1 MGMRMKVNEFRRSSP
16 LVRSLRILSKQDR
29 AKILVVIVIQIMFG
43 LLDLVGVALFG
54 VLGALA
60 VTGVQSSTPGNRVN
74 SVLRILHLSEY
85 NFQQQAAIIAI
96 LATLVFILRTVFS
109 VVFLR
114 RTLFF
119 LSRRGSIISGN
130 LISKVLNL
138 PYLKL
143 TQTSTQET
151 LHAVTTGVGTV
162 TVGIIGTSVSLIS
175 DISLLLV
182 MGVGLLIVDP
192 IIALGTVILFATIG
206 LVLYKLMNSRAKA
219 LGMRDAKLT
228 IEANESIVEVLQ
240 TYRDSI
246 VRHRRGFY
254 ATKISDLRYQLAS
267 TQAEAAFL
275 PNISKYVFESSV
287 VLGAML
293 LSATQFLLQDSKHAV
308 ATLSVFLAAGTRIAP
323 AVLRVQQGLIVIRG
337 AIGNAS
343 PTLKLI
349 EELESQETVIASP
362 INVDFVHQGFL
373 PSIKIEKMNLKYP
386 NKSTYALR
394 EVNLEIK
401 EGGFIAF
408 VGPSGAGKTS
418 LADVIL
424 GVVEPSDGKILVSG
438 LNPLDAIAEWPGAI
452 GYVPQDILISNTTIR
467 GNVALGYAESTIDDL
482 AVNDA
487 LEASQLNEFV
497 STLDHGADSLV
508 GERGAKISGGQRQR
522 LGIARALYTKP
533 KLLVL
538 DEATSALD
546 ASTELAISSAIQELR
561 GKVTL
566 IVIAH
571 RLSTVI
577 DADTIV
583 YLKDGEILGIGDFTF
598 LREQI
603 PEFNVQAKL
612 MGL

>member
-1 MGMRMKVNEFRRSSP
+1 MRMNIDEFRQSA
-16 LVRSLRILSKQDR
+16 LLRSLRILSKKDR
-29 AKILVVIVIQIMFG
+29 KKVVFVVIIQIMFG
-43 LLDLVGVALFG
+43 LLDLLGVALFG

-74 SVLRILHLSEY
+74 TALRILHLSNY
-85 NFQQQAAIIAI
+85 TFQKQAAIIAV
-96 LATLVFILRTVFS
+96 LATLIFILRTVFS

-151 LHAVTTGVGTV
+151 LHAVTTGVVTV
-162 TVGIIGTSVSLIS
+162 TVGIIGTTVSLIS
-175 DISLLLV
+175 DISLLVV
-182 MGVGLLIVDP
+182 MCAGLLIVDP
-192 IIALGTVILFATIG
+192 FIALGTVLLFATIG
-206 LVLYKLMNSRAKA
+206 FVLYKLLNMRAKA
-219 LGMRDAKLT
+219 LGMKDVKLT
-228 IEANESIVEVLQ
+228 IESNEAIVEVLQ
-240 TYRDSI
+240 TYRDAI

-293 LSATQFLLQDSKHAV
+293 LSAAQFLLQDSKHAV
-308 ATLSVFLAAGTRIAP
+308 ATLTVFLAAGTRIAP
-323 AVLRVQQGLIVIRG
+323 AVLRVQQGSIVIRG
-337 AIGNAS
+337 AVGNAA

-349 EELESQETVIASP
+349 EELDTLSTAAPSLISADFSHAGFSP
-362 INVDFVHQGFL
+362 E
-373 PSIKIEKMNLKYP
+373 IKIRKLCLKYP
-386 NKSTYALR
+386 SKSTFALR
-394 EVNLEIK
+394 DIDLNIEQ
-401 EGGFIAF
+401 GSFIAF

-424 GVVEPSDGKILVSG
+424 GVVEPSEGSVEVSG
-438 LNPLDAIAEWPGAI
+438 LEPLDAISKWPGAI
-452 GYVPQDILISNTTIR
+452 GYVPQDTLISNTTIR
-467 GNVALGYAESTIDDL
+467 GNVALGFSETSIDDK
-482 AVNDA
+482 AVIDA
-487 LEASQLNEFV
+487 LMASQLYAFV
-497 STLDHGADSLV
+497 ATLEDGTKSLV
-508 GERGAKISGGQRQR
+508 GERGTKISGGQRQR
-522 LGIARALYTKP
+522 LGIARAMYTKP

-571 RLSTVI
+571 RLSTVV
-577 DADTIV
+577 DADKIF
-583 YLKDGEILGIGDFTF
+583 YLKDGQILGTGRFNE
-598 LREQI
+598 LRNQI
-603 PEFNVQAKL
+603 PEFDRQALL

>member
-1 MGMRMKVNEFRRSSP
+1 MKFRIQDLGKQSP
-16 LVRSLRILSKQDR
+16 LVRSLKILSPTDR
-29 AKILVVIVIQIMFG
+29 KKVGFVVVIQILFG
-43 LLDLVGVALFG
+43 LLDLLGVALFG

-74 SVLRILHLSEY
+74 AVLKLLHL
-85 NFQQQAAIIAI
+85 NGFAFQEQAAIIAT
-96 LATLVFILRTVFS
+96 LATIVFILRTIFS

-119 LSRRGSIISGN
+119 LSRRGSMISGN

-138 PYLKL
+138 PYLTL
-143 TQTSTQET
+143 TQNSTQET
-151 LHAVTTGVGTV
+151 LHAVTTGVVTV

-182 MGVGLLIVDP
+182 MGAGLLIVDP
-192 IIALGTVILFATIG
+192 LMALGTVLLFASIG
-206 LVLYKLMNSRAKA
+206 LVLYKLLNTRAKS

-228 IEANESIVEVLQ
+228 IESNEAIVEVLQ

-246 VRHRRGFY
+246 VRYRRGYY
-254 ATKISDLRYQLAS
+254 ATKISDLRYKLAS

-275 PNISKYVFESSV
+275 PNISKYVFESFV

-293 LSATQFLLQDSKHAV
+293 LSAAQFLLQDSRHAV

-323 AVLRVQQGLIVIRG
+323 AVLRVQQGSIVIRG
-337 AIGNAS
+337 AVGNAA

-349 EELESQETVIASP
+349 ESLEFKKAVEPSP
-362 INVDFVHQGFL
+362 ILAEFNHEGFVPRVSL
-373 PSIKIEKMNLKYP
+373 SKLNLQYP
-386 NKSTYALR
+386 TKDSKALT
-394 EVNLEIK
+394 NIDLEIVD
-401 EGGFIAF
+401 GSFVAF

-424 GVVEPSDGKILVSG
+424 GVVEPSSGEVKISG
-438 LNPLDAIAEWPGAI
+438 RRPLEAISEWPGAI
-452 GYVPQDILISNTTIR
+452 GYVPQDVLISNTSIR
-467 GNVALGYAESTIDDL
+467 GNVALGFSDSSINDNAVIAALASAQLSDFVARLEQGIESI
-482 AVNDA
+482 
-487 LEASQLNEFV
+487 
-497 STLDHGADSLV
+497 V

-546 ASTELAISSAIQELR
+546 ASTELAIASAIQQLR

-571 RLSTVI
+571 RLSTVV
-577 DADTIV
+577 DADKLI
-583 YLKDGEILGIGDFTF
+583 YLEDGKVLGEGRFTE
-598 LREQI
+598 LRKQI
-603 PEFNVQAKL
+603 PEFDRQAEL